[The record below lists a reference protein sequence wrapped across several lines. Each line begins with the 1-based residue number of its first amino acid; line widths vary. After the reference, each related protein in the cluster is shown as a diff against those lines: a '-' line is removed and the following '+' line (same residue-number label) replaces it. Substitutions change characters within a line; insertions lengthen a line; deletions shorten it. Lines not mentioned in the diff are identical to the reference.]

1 MKQWQLSKE
10 NLGNLVIYLESLLK
24 EGKHP
29 VITVKEK
36 VSANT
41 QRTLEQNKYL
51 WGHLYKSI
59 SDYTGYLPLEI
70 HMLSGWMF
78 LREQKTIGDKQIEY
92 IQSTKDLSVSQMT
105 EYIEKI
111 ITYFTQLGWS
121 NDGNDNST
129 FIS

>member
-10 NLGNLVIYLESLLK
+10 NLGNLMIYLESLLK

-29 VITVKEK
+29 VVTIKEK
-36 VSANT
+36 VSDNT
-41 QRTLEQNKYL
+41 QRTLDQNKYL

-59 SDYTGYLPLEI
+59 SNFTGYLPMEI

-92 IQSTKDLSVSQMT
+92 IRSTKDLSIAEMT
-105 EYIEKI
+105 EYIEKVI
-111 ITYFTQLGWS
+111 IYFTQLGWS
-121 NDGNDNST
+121 NDGNNDSA

>member
-121 NDGNDNST
+121 NDGNDFS
-129 FIS
+129 

>member
-1 MKQWQLSKE
+1 M
-10 NLGNLVIYLESLLK
+10 ESLLK

-29 VITVKEK
+29 VVTIKEK
-36 VSANT
+36 VSDNT
-41 QRTLEQNKYL
+41 QRTLDQNKYL

-59 SDYTGYLPLEI
+59 SNFTGYLPMEI

-92 IQSTKDLSVSQMT
+92 IRSTKDLSIAEMT
-105 EYIEKI
+105 EYIEKVI
-111 ITYFTQLGWS
+111 IYFTQLGWS
-121 NDGNDNST
+121 NDGNNDSA

>member
-1 MKQWQLSKE
+1 M
-10 NLGNLVIYLESLLK
+10 
-24 EGKHP
+24 
-29 VITVKEK
+29 KEK

-92 IQSTKDLSVSQMT
+92 IKSTKDLSIIEMT

-121 NDGNDNST
+121 NNGNDNST